1 MLNSWWHRLCYT
13 EGSGLTASGI
23 NPLLVNRPKHTK
35 RMTTETTTPTT
46 PATVT
51 PEVNTTEAVTLT
63 YKETP
68 IRLTRMETQAK
79 GDNAPVTY
87 WGMDLVQYGD
97 NVYTTLCTLLGKE
110 TLHGM
115 IAQKLNT
122 NLKAAQL
129 EQGKDKYTMAD
140 KEKYV
145 REYILADFGVN
156 SKGGGAAI
164 KALKEQNTKQG
175 NVLAKLVELH
185 GKFAKATPED
195 AAKILAE
202 IQVLTAEASK
212 LIPGA

>member
-1 MLNSWWHRLCYT
+1 
-13 EGSGLTASGI
+13 
-23 NPLLVNRPKHTK
+23 
-35 RMTTETTTPTT
+35 
-46 PATVT
+46 
-51 PEVNTTEAVTLT
+51 
-63 YKETP
+63 
-68 IRLTRMETQAK
+68 
-79 GDNAPVTY
+79 
-87 WGMDLVQYGD
+87 
-97 NVYTTLCTLLGKE
+97 
-110 TLHGM
+110 
-115 IAQKLNT
+115 
-122 NLKAAQL
+122 
-129 EQGKDKYTMAD
+129 MAD